1 MSALKSGNLYC
12 GVATAA
18 LVVAGLFWAGSAGA
32 QEVAQ
37 NGRIGDV
44 ETVVVTGTAFNT
56 DIAPAKA
63 SLDTMEPQTIINKTY
78 IQDSVAPTADY
89 TTILAIAPSMT
100 GQDINGPGLSDGNVK
115 NTLRGMP
122 DGNFVMTWDG
132 IPFGD
137 TNGPSHHSESYFPGV
152 VIGTI
157 DVDRGPGNAGTLG
170 AATFGGQVNILSESL
185 TPDRHFLGFLGGGS
199 WGTQYADANWQSG
212 DFNVGGLNNRALI
225 NLNYTGSFG
234 YLTDQNTSRQNYLIK
249 TQTDL
254 GPNWVLTLFAN
265 YNNLDQHVND
275 NNGETPSQINAFGE
289 TYALQSTNAG
299 LANFQ
304 AYNPEHKKTDMDY
317 VRLQGKIGDISIDDT
332 GYTYAYVNKTIS
344 ATNIEQTAA
353 DIANG
358 VTEGLGTIVNGVKH
372 PLDVP
377 GYTKQNAYRVWGN
390 IFRASDD
397 FDFGWLTGQVR
408 AGAWWEGQ
416 ASQRARFDYDLTMCM
431 ANNCDP
437 WHNQAYADSSLAVPN
452 QTAAKAG
459 SKAFGG
465 GFAEYEE
472 HTNWNQYEPFVE
484 VDLHP
489 LPDLTITPGFKY
501 IWWQRSDVAPIE
513 QKVRPLLTNFSATNV
528 TTQDL
533 PFVEV
538 NYKIQPSWSVYFQY
552 AKGIY
557 IPDISEFEQKT
568 GPTNPASIPKPETT
582 TNYQFGTVYYADNWT
597 FDGDIYYIGVT
608 NNIVEGACTATGQ
621 FAGPIGE
628 TCAVNTGAATF
639 KGIEGEG
646 TYAFNGDVLGGALD
660 GMSVFASGSLNDSKS
675 GGFWIKQAPMWTEA
689 TGILYKIGD
698 FKLSLIDKIVGQQ
711 YSDSTNTTFYKLG
724 AYNNMDFKG
733 SFTFDNY
740 EFSAGVYNLLNQRNL
755 LAVTINDS
763 SPVGGTN
770 VYNVAARGGS
780 LDQYYYAPATSIQA
794 SLTARF

>member
-1 MSALKSGNLYC
+1 MSARKSRNLYC
-12 GVATAA
+12 SAATAA
-18 LVVAGLFWAGSAGA
+18 LVVAGLFGASSARA
-32 QEVAQ
+32 QDVAL
-37 NGRIGDV
+37 NDRVGDV

-63 SLDTMEPQTIINKTY
+63 SLDTMEPQTIINKSY

-170 AATFGGQVNILSESL
+170 AATFGGQVNMFSESL
-185 TPDRHFLGFLGGGS
+185 TPDRHFMGFLGGGS
-199 WGTQYADANWQSG
+199 WGTEYANANWQSG
-212 DFNVGGLNNRALI
+212 DFNVGGFNNRALI
-225 NLNYTGSFG
+225 NLNYTGSYG
-234 YLTDQNTSRQNYLIK
+234 YLTDQNTNRQNYLIK

-254 GPNWVLTLFAN
+254 GSNWTLTLFAN

-275 NNGETPSQINAFGE
+275 NNGATAAQINAYGE
-289 TYALQSTNAG
+289 TFALQSTNAN
-299 LANFQ
+299 LATYQ

-317 VRLQGKIGDISIDDT
+317 ARLQGKIGGITIDNT
-332 GYTYAYVNKTIS
+332 SYTYAYVNKTIS

-353 DIANG
+353 DIANN
-358 VTEGLGTIVNGVKH
+358 VTEGLGTVVNGVKH

-390 IFRASDD
+390 VFRASDD

-408 AGAWWEGQ
+408 AGVWWEAQ
-416 ASQRARFDYDLTMCM
+416 ASQRSRFDYDLTMCM

-459 SKAFGG
+459 SQAFGG

-472 HTNWNQYEPFVE
+472 HTNWNQYEPFIE

-501 IWWQRSDVAPIE
+501 IDWQRSVSAPIE
-513 QKVRPLLTNFSATNV
+513 QKVRPLSPDNQGN
-528 TTQDL
+528 TTTHDL
-533 PFVEV
+533 PFVEA
-538 NYKIQPSWSVYFQY
+538 NYKIQPNWSVYFQY
-552 AKGIY
+552 AQGIY

-597 FDGDIYYIGVT
+597 FDGDVYYIGVT

-639 KGIEGEG
+639 KGVEGEG
-646 TYAFNGDVLGGALD
+646 TYAFNDDMFGGALN

-733 SFTFDNY
+733 SYTFENY
-740 EFSAGVYNLLNQRNL
+740 EFSVGIYNLLNQRNL

-763 SPVGGTN
+763 NPIGGAN
-770 VYNVAARGGS
+770 VYNVAARGSS

>member
-1 MSALKSGNLYC
+1 MSARKSRNLYC
-12 GVATAA
+12 SAATVA
-18 LVVAGLFWAGSAGA
+18 LVVAGLFGASSARA
-32 QEVAQ
+32 QDVAL
-37 NGRIGDV
+37 NDRVGDV

-63 SLDTMEPQTIINKTY
+63 SLDTMEPQTIINKSY

-170 AATFGGQVNILSESL
+170 AATYGGQVNMLSESL
-185 TPDRHFLGFLGGGS
+185 TPDRHFMGFLGGGS
-199 WGTQYADANWQSG
+199 WGTEYANANWQSG
-212 DFNVGGLNNRALI
+212 DFDVGGFNNRALI
-225 NLNYTGSFG
+225 NLNYTGSYG
-234 YLTDQNTSRQNYLIK
+234 YLTDQNTNRQNYLVK

-254 GPNWVLTLFAN
+254 GSNWELTLFAN

-275 NNGETPSQINAFGE
+275 NNGETAAQINAYGE
-289 TYALQSTNAG
+289 TYALQSTNAN
-299 LANFQ
+299 LATYQ

-317 VRLQGKIGDISIDDT
+317 ARLQGKIGDISIDNT
-332 GYTYAYVNKTIS
+332 SYTYAYVNKTIS

-353 DIANG
+353 DIANN
-358 VTEGLGTIVNGVKH
+358 VTEGLGTVVNGVKH

-408 AGAWWEGQ
+408 AGIWWEGQ
-416 ASQRARFDYDLTMCM
+416 ASQRSRFDYDLTQCM

-437 WHNQAYADSSLAVPN
+437 WHDQAYADSSLAVPN

-459 SKAFGG
+459 SQAFGG
-465 GFAEYEE
+465 GYAEYEE
-472 HTNWNQYEPFVE
+472 HTNWNQYEPFIE

-501 IWWQRSDVAPIE
+501 IDWQRSVSAPIE
-513 QKVRPLLTNFSATNV
+513 QKVRPLSPDNQGN
-528 TTQDL
+528 TTTHDL
-533 PFVEV
+533 PFVEA

-552 AKGIY
+552 AQGIY

-597 FDGDIYYIGVT
+597 FDGDVYYVGVN
-608 NNIVEGACTATGQ
+608 NNIVEGACTPTGQ

-628 TCAVNTGAATF
+628 TCAVNTGAATY

-646 TYAFNGDVLGGALD
+646 TYAFNDDVFGGALN
-660 GMSVFASGSLNDSKS
+660 GMSVFASGSVNDSKS

-689 TGILYKIGD
+689 TGFVYKIDD

-724 AYNNMDFKG
+724 AYN
-733 SFTFDNY
+733 
-740 EFSAGVYNLLNQRNL
+740 LLNQRNL
-755 LAVTINDS
+755 LAVTVNDS
-763 SPVGGTN
+763 NPIGGAN
-770 VYNVAARGGS
+770 VYNVGARGSS